1 MISYNPPPQTVPPTQ
16 AGIIAVQ
23 AAATSLC
30 LAFEGNLPASQLQSG
45 LDRGLASVGLKPVP
59 PHQIVV
65 VWGLATQL
73 VQDPRVCPLLLNP

>member
-1 MISYNPPPQTVPPTQ
+1 MISYSPPPQTIPPTQ

-23 AAATSLC
+23 AAATNLC
-30 LAFEGNLPASQLQSG
+30 LAFEGGLHASQLQAG
-45 LDRGLASVGLKPVP
+45 LDRGLASVGLKPIP

-73 VQDPRVCPLLLNP
+73 VQDLRVCPLLLNP

>member
-1 MISYNPPPQTVPPTQ
+1 MIDYIPPQTIPPAQ
-16 AGIIAVQ
+16 AGEIAIQ

-30 LAFEGNLPASQLQSG
+30 LAFEGRLPASQLQAG
-45 LDRGLASVGLKPVP
+45 LDRGLASVGLKPIP

-73 VQDPRVCPLLLNP
+73 VQNPRVCPLLLKP